1 MVRKGTPK
9 ETIDFLAE
17 RVPLMFKDKKVAQQ
31 MKAGGSPLK
40 IMNRAAVQDM
50 WAKREVALKELLQGL
65 KAD

>member
-1 MVRKGTPK
+1 
-9 ETIDFLAE
+9 
-17 RVPLMFKDKKVAQQ
+17 MFKDKKVAQQ

-40 IMNRAAVQDM
+40 IMNRAEVQDM